1 MKVMKTVLVAL
12 ILTAGLSDATAQ
24 TAFRPPAQQAQR
36 PSLGARIR
44 NWWNTR
50 GQRRELQRGDI
61 QPPGNYINQGPPR
74 IGPAPGTVQS
84 PCPGCDQQRT
94 STFEVIDRDG
104 TVRVARPGDPPWMIL
119 RVTDRCV
126 NCGEQQHQAPIRD
139 SANVLRERIAP
150 PRDSVRERI
159 EPPTSLRVEPVRP
172 LDRAQTAG
180 EIALPRLEGQCIGA
194 NCSAPN
200 RRMGSWTA
208 TDRTHIV
215 ETAHG
220 ECTNCGSTIR
230 VDRTADLR
238 APHGPIQTRISSD
251 GPEADNTTA
260 AGRASQG
267 AYQNMMR
274 SGERFSPPPQPP
286 RLRQR

>member
-1 MKVMKTVLVAL
+1 MRVVLFVW
-12 ILTAGLSDATAQ
+12 ILTVGLSDASAQ
-24 TAFRPPAQQAQR
+24 TALRPPAQR

-50 GQRRELQRGDI
+50 GQRRDLQRGDI

-94 STFEVIDRDG
+94 STFEVINPDG
-104 TVRVARPGDPPWMIL
+104 TVRVARPSDPPWMIL

-139 SANVLRERIAP
+139 SATVLRERIAP
-150 PRDSVRERI
+150 EATQQNPLRARI
-159 EPPTSLRVEPVRP
+159 EPVRP

-200 RRMGSWTA
+200 RRMGSWT
-208 TDRTHIV
+208 TQDGRHMV

-220 ECTNCGSTIR
+220 ECTNCGNTIR
-230 VDRTADLR
+230 VDRTIDLR
-238 APHGPIQTRISSD
+238 TPQGPIQTRISSD
-251 GPEADNTTA
+251 GPAPPEDTSA
-260 AGRASQG
+260 AGRASRG